1 MHISQNFLKKENYI
15 HNFLYLENIAENIN
29 DKNTDGDGYAGP
41 CDHNWS
47 PFWRRNLRA
56 INCSWYRGHACRDS
70 RNDSA
75 YKNLFVC
82 SS

>member
-41 CDHNWS
+41 CDHN
-47 PFWRRNLRA
+47 
-56 INCSWYRGHACRDS
+56 
-70 RNDSA
+70 
-75 YKNLFVC
+75 
-82 SS
+82 